1 MQLFS
6 HYARSITILVL
17 ILCFALLH
25 GCGSKRGSSG
35 IKPYTVRGKTYYPL
49 KSAKGYVAEGIA
61 SWYGPGLH
69 GKATSSGERFNQ
81 NAMTAA
87 HTILPFGSQV
97 RVTHLENGKS
107 VVVRIND
114 RGPFVKNRIIDL
126 AREPALK
133 IGIVGKG
140 SGRVRV
146 ESLER

>member
-6 HYARSITILVL
+6 HYARPITILVL
-17 ILCFALLH
+17 LLCLALLH

-35 IKPYTVRGKTYYPL
+35 FSPYTVRGKNYYPL
-49 KSAKGYVAEGIA
+49 KSAKGYKDEGIA

-69 GKATSSGERFNQ
+69 GKTTSSGERFNQ

-87 HTILPFGSQV
+87 HTTLPFGSKV
-97 RVTHLENGKS
+97 RVTHLDSGKS

-114 RGPFVKNRIIDL
+114 RGPFAKDRIIDL
-126 AREPALK
+126 ARAAAQK
-133 IGIVGKG
+133 IGIIGKG

-146 ESLER
+146 ESLEQ